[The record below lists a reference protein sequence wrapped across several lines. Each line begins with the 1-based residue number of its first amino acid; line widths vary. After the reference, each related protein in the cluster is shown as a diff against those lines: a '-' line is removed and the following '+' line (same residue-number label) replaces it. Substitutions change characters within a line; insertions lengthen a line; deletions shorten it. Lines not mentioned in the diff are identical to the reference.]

1 MKSNKKNVFPLLTAS
16 PLFIYFSYIFLHV
29 IHPPFSFFAVDETMA
44 PLDPRSKS
52 QVMSKLKAFCKDS
65 IVLVIYHTDVSS
77 LSSSDGGTVVHDDT
91 TSCIPS
97 NSFFDYNLHVIDKQ
111 LVTRPVC

>member
-1 MKSNKKNVFPLLTAS
+1 
-16 PLFIYFSYIFLHV
+16 
-29 IHPPFSFFAVDETMA
+29 MA

-77 LSSSDGGTVVHDDT
+77 LSSSDDGGTVTNDDDT
-91 TSCIPS
+91 TCTPS
-97 NSFFDYNLHVIDKQ
+97 NSFFDYNLHVVDKQ
-111 LVTRPVC
+111 LFTRPVC

>member
-1 MKSNKKNVFPLLTAS
+1 M
-16 PLFIYFSYIFLHV
+16 SYIVLH
-29 IHPPFSFFAVDETMA
+29 IQLPFFSFAAVDETMA

-77 LSSSDGGTVVHDDT
+77 LSSSDGGAVTNDDIT
-91 TSCIPS
+91 CIPS
-97 NSFFDYNLHVIDKQ
+97 NSFFDYNLHVVEKQ

>member
-1 MKSNKKNVFPLLTAS
+1 MKLENMFSILLTK
-16 PLFIYFSYIFLHV
+16 FLH
-29 IHPPFSFFAVDETMA
+29 IQLPFSFAVVDETMA
-44 PLDPRSKS
+44 PLDPHSKS

-77 LSSSDGGTVVHDDT
+77 LSSPDDGAVTNDDT
-91 TSCIPS
+91 ICIPS
-97 NSFFDYNLHVIDKQ
+97 NSFFDYNLHVVDKQ

>member
-1 MKSNKKNVFPLLTAS
+1 
-16 PLFIYFSYIFLHV
+16 
-29 IHPPFSFFAVDETMA
+29 MA

-77 LSSSDGGTVVHDDT
+77 LSSSDVGGTVTNDDT
-91 TSCIPS
+91 TCIPS
-97 NSFFDYNLHVIDKQ
+97 NSFFDYNLHVVEKQ
-111 LVTRPVC
+111 IVTRPVC